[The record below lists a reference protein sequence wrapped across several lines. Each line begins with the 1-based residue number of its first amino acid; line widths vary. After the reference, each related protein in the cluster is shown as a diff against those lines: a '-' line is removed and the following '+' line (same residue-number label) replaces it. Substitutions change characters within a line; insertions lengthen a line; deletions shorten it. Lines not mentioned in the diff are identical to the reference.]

1 MRLARW
7 IVLMSVGSLVACA
20 GMPLGGRERMLS
32 VLHEGGYVIFF
43 RHATTDW
50 SQKDTDLSDLKNCA
64 AQRNLAD
71 AGRAQ
76 ARAIGEAFNRL
87 GIPVGEILASPYCRT
102 LETAQLG
109 FGRVQATEDLRH
121 INLDTA
127 QARIDG
133 LARLVNTAPAGG
145 LNTVLISH
153 HPNLEALT
161 GVVLD
166 EGEAA
171 VFKPGGRG
179 QYQLLYRVKARVWTE
194 LSAAHASETHLD
206 LPPLKGTFHRFL
218 VGSAGMA
225 AATSLPAVMIAAT
238 TGSASRLHG

>member
-1 MRLARW
+1 
-7 IVLMSVGSLVACA
+7 
-20 GMPLGGRERMLS
+20 MPLGVRERVLS

-50 SQKDTDLSDLKNCA
+50 SQKDTDLSDLKDCA
-64 AQRNLAD
+64 AQRNLTD
-71 AGRAQ
+71 VGRAQ

-87 GIPVGEILASPYCRT
+87 GIPVGEVLASPYCRT

-109 FGRVQATEDLRH
+109 FGRARATEDLRH
-121 INLDTA
+121 MDPVTA

-133 LARLVNTAPAGG
+133 LARLVNTVPAAG

-171 VFKPGGRG
+171 VFKPGRRG

-194 LSAAHASETHLD
+194 LSAA
-206 LPPLKGTFHRFL
+206 P
-218 VGSAGMA
+218 
-225 AATSLPAVMIAAT
+225 
-238 TGSASRLHG
+238 TGEAQLNSTYLH